1 MIVLDHNIAHDQAQ
15 RLRRRRIHFRQVGF
29 EVGRP
34 EWDDQQEILRYLH
47 ATKQPT
53 FFTRDLGFYRAPLRH
68 ANYCLVALTV
78 PVMETAQYISKLLRH
93 PHFNTRAK
101 RNGKVIRVSTEN
113 IAFWEIGRQRD
124 RAPSVGKGYL
134 PRTMRSFPPKATLR
148 SQNVVRP
155 DTLFTESL
163 YPPAPARSAES
174 SGRSASLLSD

>member
-78 PVMETAQYISKLLRH
+78 PVMETAQTFPSCYVTLALTPEPS
-93 PHFNTRAK
+93 A
-101 RNGKVIRVSTEN
+101 TEK
-113 IAFWEIGRQRD
+113 
-124 RAPSVGKGYL
+124 S
-134 PRTMRSFPPKATLR
+134 S
-148 SQNVVRP
+148 
-155 DTLFTESL
+155 ES
-163 YPPAPARSAES
+163 
-174 SGRSASLLSD
+174 